1 MAAILRQESKPYSFK
16 SVGQSVSSREARA
29 ASDSNKPKP
38 IGIAT
43 PVSLEYGEFAFVKM
57 HTDIGDQLADNF
69 RSLILTNHG
78 ERLGLYDFGANL
90 LELTLEMQREEVQQ
104 EAMRRISAAVTKYMP
119 FIELET
125 FEAFVEN
132 FDNKDIAR
140 VGVRVGFNVPRLNIV
155 NRRLEIVLFVAG

>member
-1 MAAILRQESKPYSFK
+1 MAAVLRQESKQYSFK
-16 SVGQSVSSREARA
+16 SVGQSVSSREARS
-29 ASDSNKPKP
+29 ASVSNKPQP

-57 HTDIGDQLADNF
+57 HTDIGDQLTDNF

-104 EAMRRISAAVTKYMP
+104 EAMSRISSAVTKYMP

-125 FEAFVEN
+125 FETFVEN
-132 FDNKDIAR
+132 FDNKDIAK

-155 NRRLEIVLFVAG
+155 NRKLEVVLFVAG